1 MNELL
6 NHVQHLI
13 RDQVIEE
20 CAKEIEAS
28 GEWSASSEEAG
39 YAQHF
44 ASVVRDLKFYR
55 YLEDKAQADEE
66 GVRP

>member
-1 MNELL
+1 MKELFT
-6 NHVQHLI
+6 HVQHLI

-28 GEWSASSEEAG
+28 GDWSASPEEAG
-39 YAQHF
+39 CARHF

-55 YLEDKAQADEE
+55 YLEDKAQTD
-66 GVRP
+66 GGNRP